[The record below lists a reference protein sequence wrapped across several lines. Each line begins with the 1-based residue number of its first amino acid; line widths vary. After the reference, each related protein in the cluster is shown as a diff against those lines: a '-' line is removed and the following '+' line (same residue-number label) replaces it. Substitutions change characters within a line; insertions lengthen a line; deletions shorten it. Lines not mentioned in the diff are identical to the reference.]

1 MEPLRWARAEQRLLA
16 SCISISP
23 VILGFLA
30 TLPFFFTWRRNL
42 AVTSCAQPLFQ
53 GYVSV
58 QSSPLSSLIHPSG
71 LETVG
76 QRNPQLPQ
84 GFVPVARSIIYP
96 GDRLKVTCDFDST
109 SRTSPTMAGGTHN
122 DEMCNM

>member
-1 MEPLRWARAEQRLLA
+1 MGEGRAEVTDR
-16 SCISISP
+16 ISPSP
-23 VILGFLA
+23 VIMGLVA
-30 TLPFFFTWRRNL
+30 TLPFYTWRCNL
-42 AVTSCAQPLFQ
+42 AVISCALPLFQ
-53 GYVSV
+53 GHVSPIL
-58 QSSPLSSLIHPSG
+58 PLSSLIPPSG